1 MSRPLGQTLVGVG
14 VRSGRAADYHQEGLG
29 VGRVAPDVLHLQ
41 VVPEVA
47 LVVPAVL
54 AGTDD
59 VALPGGEVG

>member
-1 MSRPLGQTLVGVG
+1 

-41 VVPEVA
+41 VVPEIA